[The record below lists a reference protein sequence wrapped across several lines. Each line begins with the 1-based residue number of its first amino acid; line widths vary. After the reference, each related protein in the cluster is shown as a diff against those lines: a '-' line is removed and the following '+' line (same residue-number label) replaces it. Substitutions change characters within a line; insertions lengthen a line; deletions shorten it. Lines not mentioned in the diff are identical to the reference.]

1 MLVLFWEF
9 IHILITIPSTPQF
22 LLTLPCSI
30 IPNFEMNPT
39 VENSYG
45 AMLLGAFLACCLSGI
60 VTVQSFLYIKL
71 YPSDRARMKFM
82 VNVIFDNQCF
92 TPLIIGL

>member
-1 MLVLFWEF
+1 MFVP
-9 IHILITIPSTPQF
+9 PSFF
-22 LLTLPCSI
+22 LPFFMP
-30 IPNFEMNPT
+30 IPNSEMA

-82 VNVIFDNQCF
+82 VNAIYDN
-92 TPLIIGL
+92 